1 MSTRAEEH
9 RAAPRCRA
17 RIPIEYCA
25 GDHVY
30 RGAITELSSTG
41 ASIAGASPA
50 APLGARI
57 ELRLPAHRRRVC
69 SFVRPI
75 PGGFVVRFDAPI

>member
-1 MSTRAEEH
+1 MSPRADEH

-30 RGAITELSSTG
+30 RGAITELSSIGACITG
-41 ASIAGASPA
+41 AWPA

-57 ELRLPAHRRRVC
+57 ELRMPSHRRRVC
-69 SFVRPI
+69 SFVRSI
-75 PGGFVVRFDAPI
+75 PGGFVVRFDAPV

>member
-1 MSTRAEEH
+1 MPNRAGDS
-9 RAAPRCRA
+9 RTAPRCRA

-25 GDHVY
+25 GDRIY

-41 ASIAGASPA
+41 ACITGAWPA
-50 APLGARI
+50 AELGARI

-75 PGGFVVRFDAPI
+75 PGGFVVRFAAPI